1 VTDQQPE
8 PDDLEAQPEPKPSGI
23 VTLSSIAPV
32 LLSPRR

>member
-1 VTDQQPE
+1 MTDQQPE
-8 PDDLEAQPEPKPSGI
+8 PDAEVQPNPKLSGI